1 MALFTW
7 CSTVFCT
14 IDNFRPLFLDE
25 VLDGGDEHVR
35 QVGDVDLQ
43 PALGRTLLLSAVA
56 EPELVQLLR
65 FRAPGEKYN
74 DYLRDKEKH
83 PHSGVLRR

>member
-7 CSTVFCT
+7 RSTVFCT

-65 FRAPGEKYN
+65 FRAPEHQEQK
-74 DYLRDKEKH
+74 
-83 PHSGVLRR
+83 